1 MFCPVVITCAV
12 VRKSDCPDF
21 FDLKLAGL
29 EWLKERTIVTSE
41 ETPRPQGGFVMIQIA
56 EIEKACDLFDAR
68 ELKPEDGMV
77 FLALLANTNRL
88 NGHIRATAEDIG
100 KTIGRSGAHVS
111 KSLSRLS
118 KAHLL
123 RRIKDEKGDGTFYAL
138 NPWMVECGENRF
150 RGYLKKRFMEA

>member
-1 MFCPVVITCAV
+1 
-12 VRKSDCPDF
+12 VRKSDSPDF

-41 ETPRPQGGFVMIQIA
+41 ETPRPKGGFVMIQIA

-88 NGHIRATAEDIG
+88 NGHIRATADEIG
-100 KTIGRSGAHVS
+100 KTVGRSGAHVS

>member
-1 MFCPVVITCAV
+1 MA
-12 VRKSDCPDF
+12 KSKHSDF
-21 FDLKLAGL
+21 FEVKLAGL
-29 EWLKERTIVTSE
+29 EWLQERTIVASE
-41 ETPRPQGGFVMIQIA
+41 GTPRPKGGFVMIQIA
-56 EIEKACDLFDAR
+56 EIEKACDLFMGR
-68 ELKPEDGMV
+68 ELKPEDGMI

-100 KTIGRSGAHVS
+100 KTVGRSGTHVS
-111 KSLSRLS
+111 KSLSRLN